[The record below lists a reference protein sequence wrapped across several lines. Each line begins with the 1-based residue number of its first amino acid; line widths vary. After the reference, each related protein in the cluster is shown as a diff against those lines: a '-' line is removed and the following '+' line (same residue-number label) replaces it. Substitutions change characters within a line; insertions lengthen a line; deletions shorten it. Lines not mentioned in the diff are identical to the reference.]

1 MLSLFS
7 RTLCNVIIFILGAV
21 GYGAYLHAYG
31 PNLTETEQ
39 HALCF
44 DTDKYE
50 AWVAHKNGELRC
62 FMEYKDFPHKVKASY
77 ID

>member
-1 MLSLFS
+1 MSLWL
-7 RTLCNVIIFILGAV
+7 RIVCNALWCLLGAV
-21 GYGAYLHAYG
+21 ASYGYLSVYRPKLVD
-31 PNLTETEQ
+31 TEQ

-50 AWVAHKNGELRC
+50 AWVAHKDGELRC
-62 FMEYKDFPHKVKASY
+62 FMEWRSFPHKVKASY

>member
-1 MLSLFS
+1 MLFA
-7 RTLCNVIIFILGAV
+7 TI
-21 GYGAYLHAYG
+21 GYAYCYVEC
-31 PNLTETEQ
+31 PKQVETEQ
-39 HALCF
+39 HPLCF

-62 FMEYKDFPHKVKASY
+62 FMEYRDFPHKVKASY